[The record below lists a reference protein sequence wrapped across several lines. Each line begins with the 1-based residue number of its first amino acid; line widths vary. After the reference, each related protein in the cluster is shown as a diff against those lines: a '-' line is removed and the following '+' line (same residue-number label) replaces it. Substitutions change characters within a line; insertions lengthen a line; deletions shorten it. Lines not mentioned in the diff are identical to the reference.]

1 MTTIA
6 AAQATSRSEPD
17 RLEVLRTHR
26 VRHAVLRPSLGPDDD
41 IDVLVAP
48 EDLAGVLALLRSDGY
63 VEVPAQGRGT
73 HHFLVRLEGR
83 TFAHLDVVTSL
94 DFGPLSVWRSGMA
107 DACLDRAVAG
117 PAPGDVPYLDPQDEL
132 WVTLLHLAT
141 DDGKEPRGSQRL
153 DRVVALARV
162 AMSEP
167 LADWHRAL
175 SVALPR
181 STTPEDVLRLCA
193 EGDVEQ
199 LGETLSRW
207 RPGMRRRCLRTAL
220 ASSGAA
226 RVAGTAIVRATERLH
241 QWPGRRGL
249 LVTVLG
255 PDGAGKSTLIDA
267 VGDAWL
273 WRHQRVYFGLWPDA
287 HDAGALARALWP
299 LRRPLRAVRRYGVG
313 VLASARG
320 RLVLFDRYV
329 YDAAVPP
336 QGRFLVLKRWY
347 FRVLLHSVPAPDLAV
362 LLEAPGAVLHARKGE
377 MTPQVLD
384 DNRDAIAAHVRGV
397 HRRSGR
403 PQVLTVDA
411 TQCAADVA
419 DQVVAAIWQLAAERL
434 GRRTDGGRP

>member
-26 VRHAVLRPSLGPDDD
+26 VRHAVLRPSCGPDDD
-41 IDVLVAP
+41 LDVLVAP
-48 EDLAGVLALLRSDGY
+48 EDLRSVLALLRSDGY
-63 VEVPAQGRGT
+63 VEVPAHGRAT

-83 TFAHLDVVTSL
+83 TFVHLDVVTSL
-94 DFGPLSVWRSGMA
+94 DFGPLSLWRTGQA
-107 DACLDRAVAG
+107 EACLDRAVAG
-117 PAPGDVPYLDPQDEL
+117 PGPGDVPYLDPQDEL

-153 DRVVALARV
+153 DRVAALARV

-175 SVALPR
+175 REVLPR
-181 STTPEDVLRLCA
+181 STTPEDLLRLCA
-193 EGDVEQ
+193 EADVEQ
-199 LGETLSRW
+199 IGETLARL
-207 RPGMRRRCLRTAL
+207 RPGMRRRCLRAAI
-220 ASSGAA
+220 ASRGAG
-226 RVAGTAIVRATERLH
+226 RVAEVVLLRLTERLR

-249 LVTVLG
+249 LVSVLG
-255 PDGAGKSTLIDA
+255 PDGAGKSTLVDA
-267 VGDAWL
+267 IGEAWL

-287 HDAGALARALWP
+287 HDASTVARALWP
-299 LRRPLRAVRRYGVG
+299 LRRPLRAVHRYGVG

-336 QGRFLVLKRWY
+336 HGRFQALKRLY
-347 FRVLLHSVPAPDLAV
+347 FSALLHSVPAPDLAV

-377 MTPQVLD
+377 MTPALLD
-384 DNRDAIAAHVRGV
+384 ANRDAIAAHVQGV
-397 HRRSGR
+397 HLRRGR
-403 PQVLTVDA
+403 PGVLTVDA
-411 TQCAADVA
+411 TQGAADVA
-419 DQVVAAIWQLAAERL
+419 DQVLAAIWQLAAERL
-434 GRRTDGGRP
+434 SRTSARRRP

>member
-6 AAQATSRSEPD
+6 AAQTTSRSEPD

-26 VRHAVLRPSLGPDDD
+26 IRHAVLRPSRGPDDD
-41 IDVLVAP
+41 LDVLVAP
-48 EDLAGVLALLRSDGY
+48 EDLAGVLALLQSDGY
-63 VEVPAQGRGT
+63 VEVPAHGRGT
-73 HHFLVRLEGR
+73 HHFLVRLEGG
-83 TFAHLDVVTSL
+83 TFVHLDVVTSL
-94 DFGPLSVWRSGMA
+94 DFGPLSLWRSGQA
-107 DACLDRAVAG
+107 EACLDRAVAG
-117 PAPGDVPYLDPQDEL
+117 PGPGDVPYLDPQDEL

-153 DRVVALARV
+153 ARVAALARA

-175 SVALPR
+175 RVVLPR
-181 STTPEDVLRLCA
+181 STTPDDLLRLCA
-193 EGDVEQ
+193 EADVEQ
-199 LGETLSRW
+199 LGEALARL
-207 RPGMRRRCLRTAL
+207 RPGMRRRCLRAAL
-220 ASSGAA
+220 ASQGVGGVGEVLLL
-226 RVAGTAIVRATERLH
+226 RLTERLR

-255 PDGAGKSTLIDA
+255 PDGAGKSTLVDA
-267 VGDAWL
+267 IGEAWL

-287 HDAGALARALWP
+287 RDASTVERAIWP

-336 QGRFLVLKRWY
+336 HGRFLVLKRLY
-347 FRVLLHSVPAPDLAV
+347 FAVLLHSVPAPDLAV

-377 MTPQVLD
+377 MTPAVLD
-384 DNRDAIAAHVRGV
+384 ANRDAIAAHVQGV
-397 HRRSGR
+397 HRRRGR
-403 PQVLTVDA
+403 PRVLVVDA
-411 TQCAADVA
+411 TQGAAEVA
-419 DQVVAAIWQLAAERL
+419 DQVLAAIWQLAAERL
-434 GRRTDGGRP
+434 SRTDGRRRP